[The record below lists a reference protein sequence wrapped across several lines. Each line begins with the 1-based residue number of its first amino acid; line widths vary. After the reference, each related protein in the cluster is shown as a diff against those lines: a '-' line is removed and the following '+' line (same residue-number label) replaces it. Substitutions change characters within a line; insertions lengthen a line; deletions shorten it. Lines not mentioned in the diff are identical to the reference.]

1 MTELSDDLLVAYVDG
16 QLARDQSRAV
26 KRVLDSDEVSAL
38 RVAALKAAHERLE
51 LAFDALLSGEFVAL
65 TGMQPPG
72 EGEDDGLLPEPAPRP
87 RRRGQL
93 IAATAVV
100 ALGLGAAG
108 GYLAR
113 DALTLQPWQTE
124 VTIMAPPAEPAAQ
137 ADKEALPAAAE
148 PKAEQRA
155 EAMPPAKPAPEAAK
169 PATEAAE
176 VVESAAPA
184 AVSVEET
191 AEPAKEAGVA
201 SPAPA
206 PAEEPLVTG
215 SLAAAAPAAA
225 LRPPSWQDDAER
237 AFSLHGRS
245 ALEVGLDSQSNP
257 DFVRFQLAKML
268 GDAAVLPDL
277 SGEGLAFK
285 RLEILQRDG
294 VPLARI
300 LYLPEEGDPVALY
313 ARPREPEKDAPMT
326 LHATGDV
333 GMASWTEEHVGYLL
347 AGRLP
352 EDRIMTLAKAVQA
365 QAREAAAAP
374 APSAG
379 SAPN

>member
-26 KRVLDSDEVSAL
+26 KRVLDSDEVSAQ

-51 LAFDALLSGEFVAL
+51 QAFNALLSGEFVAL

-72 EGEDDGLLPEPAPRP
+72 EGDDDALPPEPAPRP
-87 RRRGQL
+87 RGRGSL
-93 IAATAVV
+93 IAMTAIL
-100 ALGLGAAG
+100 ALGLGATG

-113 DALTLQPWQTE
+113 DTVTLPPWQTE
-124 VTIMAPPAEPAAQ
+124 ITIMQQPAEPAAQ
-137 ADKEALPAAAE
+137 ADKEVLPAPAE
-148 PKAEQRA
+148 PVPEQKAEA
-155 EAMPPAKPAPEAAK
+155 TAPAA
-169 PATEAAE
+169 

-184 AVSVEET
+184 AAPVEET
-191 AEPAKEAGVA
+191 AEPAKETAEA
-201 SPAPA
+201 APAAPA
-206 PAEEPLVTG
+206 PDQEPLVTG

-225 LRPPSWQDDAER
+225 LRPRSWQDDAES
-237 AFSLHGRS
+237 AFSLYGRS

-257 DFVRFQLAKML
+257 DFVRFQLAKLL
-268 GDAAVLPDL
+268 GDEAVLPDL
-277 SGEGLAFK
+277 SAEGLAFK
-285 RLEILQRDG
+285 RLEILERDG
-294 VPLARI
+294 APLARM

-313 ARPREPEKDAPMT
+313 ARPGEPEKDAPMT

-333 GMASWTEEHVGYLL
+333 GMASWTEQHVGYLL

-365 QAREAAAAP
+365 QARDVAP
-374 APSAG
+374 TVPATESP
-379 SAPN
+379 PN